1 MENTNNNT
9 ALYILSVDYENNAPL
24 FWQTE
29 GAAIYEA
36 GAALARALNCPV
48 ETDADRVQRY
58 ALPLDLGRAVETL
71 LESCRDWTPAPY
83 CDHAPH
89 PILIEARAAS
99 ELSDIF
105 PDAEPSEDAEPQTDA
120 ETSGEQEQEPQTE
133 PPRAFE
139 RDFYAAIEQEDADAQ
154 AQLRADFDAL
164 SLEGRRAAY
173 LFLTEG
179 ALTIETSLA
188 NALAVER
195 QNALD
200 KFNALTKEGKS
211 AEDAFKVICTPDC
224 DKDEELKER
233 YCDAVNEYLDINEI
247 GEEDAEAATEAL
259 GFRFWAL
266 TSLERRAALDLT
278 EEGYADLDES
288 IDRARELDD
297 LTDEA
302 IDFYE
307 SIKAD
312 GATDEAIENAVDFDA
327 LESDEK
333 ELVKTLVE
341 EGVDAEDAIRHAS
354 RGDYWKMVDASERG
368 DINAALAD
376 AYIESM
382 GGIDQLDR
390 DTIERY
396 FDYADFG
403 RDLRFDLDLIETE
416 SGDIYLR

>member
-1 MENTNNNT
+1 MENTTNNA
-9 ALYILSVDYENNAPL
+9 ALYSVILIDYENNTNN
-24 FWQTE
+24 FWQ
-29 GAAIYEA
+29 ANAA
-36 GAALARALNCPV
+36 GATLYAAGATLARALDLPA
-48 ETDADRVQRY
+48 TSDAISERY
-58 ALPLDLGRAVETL
+58 ALPRDLADALKTL
-71 LESCRDWTPAPY
+71 LRSCPDWTPEPISET
-83 CDHAPH
+83 APH
-89 PILIEARAAS
+89 PVFFLDGLTLDDAREAVLGAPTSDEEPQTVQDEDAEQESS
-99 ELSDIF
+99 EDAE
-105 PDAEPSEDAEPQTDA
+105 PKTDAQPNEEQDAEPSE
-120 ETSGEQEQEPQTE
+120 EQEKQPSKQE
-133 PPRAFE
+133 
-139 RDFYAAIEQEDADAQ
+139 
-154 AQLRADFDAL
+154 
-164 SLEGRRAAY
+164 
-173 LFLTEG
+173 
-179 ALTIETSLA
+179 
-188 NALAVER
+188 
-195 QNALD
+195 
-200 KFNALTKEGKS
+200 
-211 AEDAFKVICTPDC
+211 PDC
-224 DKDEELKER
+224 DKDEDLKER
-233 YCDAVNEYLDINEI
+233 YFDAVNEYLDINEVDAD
-247 GEEDAEAATEAL
+247 DAEAETEAL